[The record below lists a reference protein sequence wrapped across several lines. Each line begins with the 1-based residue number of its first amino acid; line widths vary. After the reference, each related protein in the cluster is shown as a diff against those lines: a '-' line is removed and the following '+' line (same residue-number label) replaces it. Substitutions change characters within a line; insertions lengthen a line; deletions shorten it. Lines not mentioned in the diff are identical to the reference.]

1 MAGQFNE
8 CDSSYK
14 YKFTVLNYWL
24 DFECNEKCISFLVIQ
39 ARLII
44 SINN

>member
-14 YKFTVLNYWL
+14 YKFTVLNYWNSEGVTQL
-24 DFECNEKCISFLVIQ
+24 IQKRISKQVTEMVREL
-39 ARLII
+39 
-44 SINN
+44 